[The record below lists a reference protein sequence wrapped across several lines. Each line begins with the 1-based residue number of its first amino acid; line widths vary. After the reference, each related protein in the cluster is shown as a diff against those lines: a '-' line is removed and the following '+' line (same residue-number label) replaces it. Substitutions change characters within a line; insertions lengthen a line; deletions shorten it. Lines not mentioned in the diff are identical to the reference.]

1 MSIIG
6 KGKVEREIKLGSTLM
21 KDVKTNMRKRES
33 ESKFF
38 FLNPS
43 GKPFSRKS
51 IYDIVLKVVEG
62 A

>member
-1 MSIIG
+1 
-6 KGKVEREIKLGSTLM
+6 M
-21 KDVKTNMRKRES
+21 KDVNNHMQKRES

-43 GKPFSRKS
+43 GKPFNRKS